1 LDPRVANW
9 LPKFYG
15 ILSSALGPNQGRSA
29 FISNLGQIENIFSIS
44 ALTPCVKW
52 VSYFDGDLNLNL
64 ISNFA
69 QSNSKSHPTHPNV
82 NKTHDEINIIT
93 ILVQTMKK
101 QGPQKS
107 NEHKV
112 LVTTPICNSLL
123 IKIKTLTKKFICK
136 YTKYK
141 SKCCTNPLC
150 DLSFM
155 EAIMEK
161 VLPQIHALKQ

>member
-69 QSNSKSHPTHPNV
+69 QCNSKSHPTHPNV

-101 QGPQKS
+101 QGQ
-107 NEHKV
+107 
-112 LVTTPICNSLL
+112 
-123 IKIKTLTKKFICK
+123 
-136 YTKYK
+136 
-141 SKCCTNPLC
+141 
-150 DLSFM
+150 
-155 EAIMEK
+155 
-161 VLPQIHALKQ
+161 